1 MVAPKPARPP
11 SEQAAAG
18 QADVTERSVIRLA
31 TALAVLV
38 VVEFALGM
46 VALVSV
52 PTSRPSG
59 WLPSSGTTIY
69 LVHSILGLLI
79 AVGALTLLTRVR
91 GSTRTYR
98 LSGSIG
104 GIGVAIAGVGGFLA
118 VAHPLRL
125 VGIAFM
131 LIGPVI
137 AVFGY
142 LIPALDRLTDE
153 PPPIGGG

>member
-91 GSTRTYR
+91 GSARTYR
-98 LSGSIG
+98 LSGLIG
-104 GIGVAIAGVGGFLA
+104 GIGVAIAGVGG
-118 VAHPLRL
+118 
-125 VGIAFM
+125 
-131 LIGPVI
+131 
-137 AVFGY
+137 
-142 LIPALDRLTDE
+142 
-153 PPPIGGG
+153 